1 MATRSVEDIYEHHI
15 RALSASEQLR
25 LVELIASKLAAE
37 ATREGQ
43 QQRSLL
49 ELEGLGADLWQGID
63 AQHYVD
69 ELRQEWDQRP

>member
-1 MATRSVEDIYEHHI
+1 MATISVEDIYEHHI

-25 LVELIASKLAAE
+25 LVELIAGKLAAE
-37 ATREGQ
+37 AMREGQ
-43 QQRSLL
+43 RQRSLL

>member
-1 MATRSVEDIYEHHI
+1 MATISVEDIYEQHI

-25 LVELIASKLAAE
+25 LVELIASKLATE
-37 ATREGQ
+37 ATRAGQ